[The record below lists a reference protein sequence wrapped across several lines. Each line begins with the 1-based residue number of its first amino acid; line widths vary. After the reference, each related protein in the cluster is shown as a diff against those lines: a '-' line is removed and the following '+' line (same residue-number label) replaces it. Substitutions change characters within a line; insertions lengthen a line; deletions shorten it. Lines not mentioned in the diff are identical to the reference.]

1 MQLNS
6 GEKDRVGAW
15 EHGAC
20 FVLPMGVGAHA
31 WCNRYT

>member
-20 FVLPMGVGAHA
+20 FVLPMGGRCACLV
-31 WCNRYT
+31 